1 MHGWGQ
7 GYIVTDSHGVKL
19 PLEAQFAML
28 DHKVGRKVLDCC
40 EHLCVDRGPLRGLLF
55 VSYSGTIYTHLMA
68 AVKDFFFFYR
78 LFQVVFFPHT
88 NTV

>member
-7 GYIVTDSHGVKL
+7 GYIATDSHGVKL
-19 PLEAQFAML
+19 PLEEQFAML
-28 DHKVGRKVLDCC
+28 DDKVGRKVLDCC

-68 AVKDFFFFYR
+68 AAKDYFFYR